1 MYFDGQQTR
10 EAWRTVFYI
19 SAAVYAFGTV
29 FYGIFGSG
37 ELQPWTRQPE
47 SPMLQGLEVD
57 VKINPEN
64 GSKKKSATQ
73 KL

>member
-1 MYFDGQQTR
+1 
-10 EAWRTVFYI
+10 VFYI

-37 ELQPWTRQPE
+37 ELQPWARQPE